1 MKPNKELTFAYG
13 LAAALFV
20 IGAVCYA
27 AFPDGKPEQPVRIM
41 LKNTGGKVLL
51 DHKEH
56 AASSGYAVPCLD
68 CHHDMEDEK
77 AKPQSCSE
85 CHMAEEDAAPKRS
98 DAFHKLCKGCHEEG
112 GLGPVKC
119 SGCHML

>member
-51 DHKEH
+51 DHK
-56 AASSGYAVPCLD
+56 
-68 CHHDMEDEK
+68 
-77 AKPQSCSE
+77 
-85 CHMAEEDAAPKRS
+85 
-98 DAFHKLCKGCHEEG
+98 
-112 GLGPVKC
+112 
-119 SGCHML
+119 